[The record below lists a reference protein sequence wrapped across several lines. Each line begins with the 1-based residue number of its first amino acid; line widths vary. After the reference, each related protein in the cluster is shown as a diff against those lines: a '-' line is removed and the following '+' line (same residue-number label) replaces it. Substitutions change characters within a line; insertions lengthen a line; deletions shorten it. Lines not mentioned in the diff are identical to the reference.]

1 MVDSS
6 SCAKM
11 VAVARAR
18 DRRDLQAGPMFQ
30 SKLFFFLSAYIIIG
44 FAVALIVLIRSL
56 GAETGFTDAAGP
68 AILAGAIWP
77 VTVFVEILGRHGW

>member
-1 MVDSS
+1 MVMGS

-18 DRRDLQAGPMFQ
+18 DRRDLKACPMFQ
-30 SKLFFFLSAYIIIG
+30 SRLSAFLGAYIVIG
-44 FAVALIVLIRSL
+44 FAVGLIVFAKSQD
-56 GAETGFTDAAGP
+56 AQTGFTDAAGP

-77 VTVFVEILGRHGW
+77 VIVFVKILEGF